1 MTNTGFLDVSE
12 LSFDGIKNNLKT
24 FMKSKTQFKD
34 YDFEGSNLNSL
45 LDVLSYNTYMNAF
58 YLNMIGSEM
67 FLDSS
72 QLRNSIVS
80 HAKELNYIPRSRT
93 SARAKV
99 TFAINTGADVPINVV
114 IPENYT
120 IRTTIDGINM
130 DFTTDES
137 ITVNRSDV
145 GYVSDSVYV
154 YEGKIVYEFFTVD
167 GTARYSL
174 DSSNID
180 VNSIRVTVINSAS
193 DTSNTVY
200 TKADTLYGLTSNSE
214 IYFVQG
220 YNNDQYEI
228 VFGDGISGKALAN
241 GNIVKV
247 KYRSTNGELGNK
259 AVNFAVSTAVGDT
272 ASYPVTVTTNI
283 SAADGSERETIES
296 IKLNAPRHFA
306 AQNRAVT
313 KDDYTTLI
321 IQKYPQIKTVN
332 VYGGENA
339 IPPQYGKVII
349 SMIPYGNFP
358 VVSAELKTDII
369 AYLKTKSIT
378 TEPVIK
384 DPEYMYI
391 EIQSAVS
398 YNPSLTAK
406 SIQQLK
412 SDVLSKV
419 QSYETTYL
427 NNFGNDFRKSRL
439 SSLIDSADASIVS
452 NQTTLRAIYTI
463 VPTKGIKQR
472 IAFSFSN
479 PLARPLRAPY
489 IVNETECITSSLFD
503 YFKDGVYYNSST
515 PQGPVTLSDDGNG
528 FIRLYYTERRAAPAG
543 YHYMTDGKLMANS
556 EIPNYSSANHV
567 GQDYIIVQQILESN
581 LGTVNYDTGEV
592 SFDINPYNY
601 DANIKI
607 FAKIIND
614 DIVVQETKY
623 LKIDYDEISI
633 NITAYRQ

>member
-1 MTNTGFLDVSE
+1 MANTGFLDVSE

-24 FMKSKTQFKD
+24 FMKSKTAFKD

-99 TFAINTGADVPINVV
+99 TFAINTGGDIPINVV

-120 IRTTIDGINM
+120 IRTIIDGINM

-167 GTARYSL
+167 GTVRYSL

-180 VNSIRVTVINSAS
+180 TNSIRVTVINSAS
-193 DTSNTVY
+193 DTSNTIY

-321 IQKYPQIKTVN
+321 IEKYPQIKTVN

-358 VVSAELKTDII
+358 VVSAELKTDIV
-369 AYLKTKSIT
+369 AYLRTKSIT

-427 NNFGNDFRKSRL
+427 NDFGNDLRKSRL
-439 SSLIDSADASIVS
+439 SSMIDSADTSIVS
-452 NQTTLRAIYTI
+452 NQTTLRTIYAI

-489 IVNETECITSSLFD
+489 IVNETECIRSSLFD
-503 YFKDGVYYNSST
+503 YFKDGVYYNSTT
-515 PQGPVTLSDDGNG
+515 PQGQVTLSDDGNG
-528 FIRLYYTERRAAPAG
+528 FIRLYYIM
-543 YHYMTDGKLMANS
+543 YDKITDT
-556 EIPNYSSANHV
+556 
-567 GQDYIIVQQILESN
+567 IVQQILESN
-581 LGTVNYDTGEV
+581 IGTVNYDTGELA
-592 SFDINPYNY
+592 FDLNPYDY
-601 DANIKI
+601 DTNIKI
-607 FAKIIND
+607 FAKVIND
-614 DIVVQETKY
+614 DIVVQESKY

-633 NITAYRQ
+633 NVTAYRQ

>member
-1 MTNTGFLDVSE
+1 MANTGFLDVSE

-72 QLRNSIVS
+72 QLRNSVVS
-80 HAKELNYIPRSRT
+80 HAKELNYTPRSRT

-99 TFAINTGADVPINVV
+99 TFAINTGGDVPDNVV

-120 IRTTIDGINM
+120 LRSVVDGINM
-130 DFTTDES
+130 DFTTNEN
-137 ITVNRSDV
+137 ITINRTDV
-145 GYVSDSVYV
+145 GYVSDPVYV
-154 YEGKIVYEFFTVD
+154 YEGKIVQEFFNVD
-167 GTARYSL
+167 GTARYTLS
-174 DSSNID
+174 SSNID
-180 VNSIRVTVINSAS
+180 TNSIRVTVINSSS
-193 DTSNTVY
+193 DSSNSIY

-214 IYFVQG
+214 VYFIQG

-228 VFGDGISGKALAN
+228 VFGDGISGKLLAN

-247 KYRSTNGELGNK
+247 KYRSTNGILGNK
-259 AVNFAVSTAVGDT
+259 VVNFSTSGKVGDSSTYSVT
-272 ASYPVTVTTNI
+272 ATTNI
-283 SAADGSERETIES
+283 SSADGSERETIES
-296 IKLNAPRHFA
+296 MKLNAPRHFA

-313 KDDYTTLI
+313 KEDYTTLI
-321 IQKYPQIKTVN
+321 IEKYPQIKTVN

-339 IPPQYGKVII
+339 IPPQYGRVII
-349 SMIPYGNFP
+349 SMIPYGDFP
-358 VVSAELKTDII
+358 VVSAELKTEIV

-391 EIQSAVS
+391 EIQSIVS
-398 YNPSLTAK
+398 YNPSLTTK
-406 SIQQLK
+406 STQQLK
-412 SDVLSKV
+412 SDVLNQIK
-419 QSYETTYL
+419 SYEATYL
-427 NNFGNDFRKSRL
+427 NDFGNDLRKSKL
-439 SSLIDSADASIVS
+439 SSMIDSADASIVS

-489 IVNETECITSSLFD
+489 IINETEAVRSTSFD
-503 YFKDGVYYNSST
+503 YFKDGVYYNAST
-515 PQGPVTLSDDGNG
+515 SQGQVTLSDDGNG
-528 FIRLYYTERRAAPAG
+528 FIRLYYTERREDSI
-543 YHYMTDGKLMANS
+543 TK
-556 EIPNYSSANHV
+556 IV
-567 GQDYIIVQQILESN
+567 TIVQQILESN
-581 LGTVNYDTGEV
+581 IGTVNYDTGEV
-592 SFDINPYNY
+592 SFDINPYDY

-607 FAKIIND
+607 FGKIIND
-614 DIVVQETKY
+614 DIVVQESKY
-623 LKIDYDEISI
+623 LKIDYEEIGIAVS
-633 NITAYRQ
+633 TYRQ

>member
-1 MTNTGFLDVSE
+1 MANTGFLDVSE

-72 QLRNSIVS
+72 QLRNSVVS
-80 HAKELNYIPRSRT
+80 HAKELNYTPRSRT

-99 TFAINTGADVPINVV
+99 TFAINTGGDVPDNVV

-120 IRTTIDGINM
+120 LRSVVDGINM
-130 DFTTDES
+130 DFTTNEN
-137 ITVNRSDV
+137 ITINRTDV
-145 GYVSDSVYV
+145 GYVSDPVYV
-154 YEGKIVYEFFTVD
+154 YEGKIVQEFFNVD
-167 GTARYSL
+167 GTARYTLS
-174 DSSNID
+174 SSNID
-180 VNSIRVTVINSAS
+180 TNSIRVTVINSSS
-193 DTSNTVY
+193 DSSNSIY

-214 IYFVQG
+214 VYFIQG

-228 VFGDGISGKALAN
+228 VFGDGISGKLLAN

-247 KYRSTNGELGNK
+247 KYRSTNGILGNK
-259 AVNFAVSTAVGDT
+259 VVNFSTSGKVGDSSTYSVT
-272 ASYPVTVTTNI
+272 ATTNI

-296 IKLNAPRHFA
+296 MKLNAPRHFA

-313 KDDYTTLI
+313 KEDYTTLI
-321 IQKYPQIKTVN
+321 IEKYPQIKTVN

-339 IPPQYGKVII
+339 IPPQYGRVII
-349 SMIPYGNFP
+349 SMIPYGDFP
-358 VVSAELKTDII
+358 VVSAELKTDIV

-391 EIQSAVS
+391 EIQSIVS
-398 YNPSLTAK
+398 YNPSLTTK
-406 SIQQLK
+406 STQQLK
-412 SDVLSKV
+412 SDVLNQIK
-419 QSYETTYL
+419 SYEATYL
-427 NNFGNDFRKSRL
+427 NDFGNDLRKSKL
-439 SSLIDSADASIVS
+439 SSMIDSADASIVS

-489 IVNETECITSSLFD
+489 IINETEAVRSTSFD
-503 YFKDGVYYNSST
+503 YFKDGVYYNAST
-515 PQGPVTLSDDGNG
+515 SQGQVTLSDDGNG
-528 FIRLYYTERRAAPAG
+528 FIRLYYTERREDSI
-543 YHYMTDGKLMANS
+543 TK
-556 EIPNYSSANHV
+556 IV
-567 GQDYIIVQQILESN
+567 TIVQQILESN
-581 LGTVNYDTGEV
+581 IGTVNYDTGEV
-592 SFDINPYNY
+592 SFDINPYDY

-607 FAKIIND
+607 FGKVIND
-614 DIVVQETKY
+614 DIVVQESKY
-623 LKIDYDEISI
+623 LKIDYEEIGIAVS
-633 NITAYRQ
+633 TYRQ

>member
-1 MTNTGFLDVSE
+1 MANTGFLDVSE

-72 QLRNSIVS
+72 QLRNSVVS
-80 HAKELNYIPRSRT
+80 HAKELNYTPRSRT

-99 TFAINTGADVPINVV
+99 TFAINTGADIPSNVV
-114 IPENYT
+114 IPENYVV
-120 IRTTIDGINM
+120 RTNVDGINM
-130 DFTTDES
+130 DFTTDET
-137 ITVNRSDV
+137 ITINRSDV
-145 GYVSDSVYV
+145 GYVSEPVYV
-154 YEGKIVYEFFTVD
+154 YEGRIIYEFFTVD
-167 GTARYSL
+167 GSVRYTL

-180 VNSIRVTVINSAS
+180 TNSIQVTVINSAS
-193 DTSNTVY
+193 NSANTIY
-200 TKADTLYGLTSNSE
+200 KKTETLYGLNSNSE
-214 IYFVQG
+214 VYFVQG

-228 VFGDGISGKALAN
+228 VFGDGISGKVLSN

-247 KYRSTNGELGNK
+247 RYRSTNGEVGNK
-259 AVNFAVSTAVGDT
+259 AVYFASTSKVGDQST
-272 ASYPVTVTTNI
+272 YPVTVTTNV
-283 SAADGSERETIES
+283 SASDGSERETIES
-296 IKLNAPRHFA
+296 MKLNAPRHFA
-306 AQNRAVT
+306 SQNRAVT
-313 KDDYTTLI
+313 KEDYTTLI
-321 IQKYPQIKTVN
+321 IEKYPQIKTVN

-339 IPPQYGKVII
+339 DPPQYGKVIV
-349 SMIPYGNFP
+349 SMIPYGSFP
-358 VVSAELKTDII
+358 VVSAELKSDIV

-398 YNPSLTAK
+398 YNPSSTTK

-412 SDVLSKV
+412 SDVLN
-419 QSYETTYL
+419 QITLYESTYL
-427 NNFGNDFRKSRL
+427 NDFGTDLRKSKL
-439 SSLIDSADASIVS
+439 SSMIDSADTSIVS
-452 NQTTLRAIYTI
+452 NQTTLRAIYAI

-472 IAFSFSN
+472 INFSFSN

-489 IVNETECITSSLFD
+489 IINETECIKSSTFD
-503 YFKDGVYYNSST
+503 YFKDGVYYNSTT

-528 FIRLYYTERRAAPAG
+528 FIRLYYIQYDPKT
-543 YHYMTDGKLMANS
+543 N
-556 EIPNYSSANHV
+556 V
-567 GQDYIIVQQILESN
+567 IVQQIIESN
-581 LGTVNYDTGEV
+581 LGTVNYDTGELA
-592 SFDINPYNY
+592 FDLNPYDY

-607 FAKIIND
+607 FARVIND
-614 DIVVQETKY
+614 DIVVQESKY
-623 LKIDYDEISI
+623 LKIDYDEIGISV
-633 NITAYRQ
+633 NTYRQ

>member
-1 MTNTGFLDVSE
+1 MANTGFLDVSE

-99 TFAINTGADVPINVV
+99 TFAINTGGDIPINVV

-120 IRTTIDGINM
+120 IRTSIDGINM

-137 ITVNRSDV
+137 ITVNRSEV

-167 GTARYSL
+167 GTVRYSL

-180 VNSIRVTVINSAS
+180 TNSIRVTVINSAS
-193 DTSNTVY
+193 DTSNTIY

-259 AVNFAVSTAVGDT
+259 AVNFAISTAVGDT
-272 ASYPVTVTTNI
+272 SSYPVTVTTNI

-321 IQKYPQIKTVN
+321 IEKYPQIKTVN

-358 VVSAELKTDII
+358 VVSAELKTDIV
-369 AYLKTKSIT
+369 AYLRTKSIT

-427 NNFGNDFRKSRL
+427 NDFGNDLRKSRL
-439 SSLIDSADASIVS
+439 SSLIDSADTSIVS
-452 NQTTLRAIYTI
+452 NQTTLRTIYAI

-489 IVNETECITSSLFD
+489 IVNETECIRSSLFD
-503 YFKDGVYYNSST
+503 YFKDGVYYNSTT
-515 PQGPVTLSDDGNG
+515 PQGQVTLSDDGNG
-528 FIRLYYTERRAAPAG
+528 FLRLYYIM
-543 YHYMTDGKLMANS
+543 YDKITDT
-556 EIPNYSSANHV
+556 
-567 GQDYIIVQQILESN
+567 IVQQILESN
-581 LGTVNYDTGEV
+581 IGTVNYDTGELA
-592 SFDINPYNY
+592 FDLNPYDY
-601 DANIKI
+601 DTNIKI
-607 FAKIIND
+607 FAKVIND
-614 DIVVQETKY
+614 DIVVQESKY

-633 NITAYRQ
+633 NVTAYRQ

>member
-1 MTNTGFLDVSE
+1 
-12 LSFDGIKNNLKT
+12 
-24 FMKSKTQFKD
+24 MKSKTQFKD

-99 TFAINTGADVPINVV
+99 TFAINTGGDIPINVV

-167 GTARYSL
+167 GTVRYSL

-180 VNSIRVTVINSAS
+180 TNSIKVTVINSAS
-193 DTSNTVY
+193 DTSNTIY

-321 IQKYPQIKTVN
+321 IEKYPQIKTVN

-339 IPPQYGKVII
+339 NPPQYGKVIV
-349 SMIPYGNFP
+349 SMIPYGSFP
-358 VVSAELKTDII
+358 VVSAELKSDIV

-427 NNFGNDFRKSRL
+427 NDFGNDLRKSRL
-439 SSLIDSADASIVS
+439 SSMIDSADTSIVS

-489 IVNETECITSSLFD
+489 IVNETECIRSSLFD
-503 YFKDGVYYNSST
+503 YFKDGVYYNSTT
-515 PQGPVTLSDDGNG
+515 PQGQVTLSDDGNG
-528 FIRLYYTERRAAPAG
+528 FLRLYYIM
-543 YHYMTDGKLMANS
+543 YDKITDT
-556 EIPNYSSANHV
+556 
-567 GQDYIIVQQILESN
+567 IVQQILESN
-581 LGTVNYDTGEV
+581 IGTVNYDTGELA
-592 SFDINPYNY
+592 FDLNPYNY
-601 DANIKI
+601 DTNIKI
-607 FAKIIND
+607 FAKVIND
-614 DIVVQETKY
+614 DIVVQESKY

-633 NITAYRQ
+633 NVTAYRQ

>member
-1 MTNTGFLDVSE
+1 MANTGFLDVSE

-99 TFAINTGADVPINVV
+99 TFAINTGGDIPINVV

-120 IRTTIDGINM
+120 IRTIIDGINM

-167 GTARYSL
+167 GTVRYSL

-180 VNSIRVTVINSAS
+180 TNSIRVTVINSAS
-193 DTSNTVY
+193 DTSNTIY
-200 TKADTLYGLTSNSE
+200 TKTDTLYGLTSNSE

-259 AVNFAVSTAVGDT
+259 AVNFAISTALGDT

-321 IQKYPQIKTVN
+321 IEKYPQIKTVN

-358 VVSAELKTDII
+358 VVSAELKTDIV
-369 AYLKTKSIT
+369 AYLRTKSIT

-427 NNFGNDFRKSRL
+427 NDFGNDLRKSRL
-439 SSLIDSADASIVS
+439 SSLIDSADTSIVS
-452 NQTTLRAIYTI
+452 NQTTLRTIYAI

-489 IVNETECITSSLFD
+489 IVNETECIRSSLFD
-503 YFKDGVYYNSST
+503 YFKDGVYYNSTT
-515 PQGPVTLSDDGNG
+515 PQGQVTLSDDGNG
-528 FIRLYYTERRAAPAG
+528 FIRLYYIM
-543 YHYMTDGKLMANS
+543 YDKITDT
-556 EIPNYSSANHV
+556 
-567 GQDYIIVQQILESN
+567 IVQQILESN
-581 LGTVNYDTGEV
+581 IGTVNYDTGELA
-592 SFDINPYNY
+592 FDLNPYDY
-601 DANIKI
+601 DTNIKI
-607 FAKIIND
+607 FAKVIND
-614 DIVVQETKY
+614 DIVVQESKY
-623 LKIDYDEISI
+623 LKIDYDEVSI
-633 NITAYRQ
+633 NVTAYRQ

>member
-1 MTNTGFLDVSE
+1 MANTGFLDVSE

-99 TFAINTGADVPINVV
+99 TFAINTGGDIPINVV

-120 IRTTIDGINM
+120 IRTIIDGINM

-167 GTARYSL
+167 GTVRYSL

-180 VNSIRVTVINSAS
+180 TNSIRVTVINSAS
-193 DTSNTVY
+193 DTSNTIY

-259 AVNFAVSTAVGDT
+259 AVNFAISTAVGDT
-272 ASYPVTVTTNI
+272 SSYPVTVTTNI

-321 IQKYPQIKTVN
+321 IEKYPQIKTVN

-358 VVSAELKTDII
+358 VVSAELKTDIV
-369 AYLKTKSIT
+369 AYLRTKSIT

-427 NNFGNDFRKSRL
+427 NDFGNDLRKSRL
-439 SSLIDSADASIVS
+439 SSLIDSADTSIVS
-452 NQTTLRAIYTI
+452 NQTTLRTIYAI

-489 IVNETECITSSLFD
+489 IVNETECIRSSLFD
-503 YFKDGVYYNSST
+503 YFKDGVYYNSTT
-515 PQGPVTLSDDGNG
+515 PQGQVTLSDDGNG
-528 FIRLYYTERRAAPAG
+528 FLRLYYIM
-543 YHYMTDGKLMANS
+543 YDKITDT
-556 EIPNYSSANHV
+556 
-567 GQDYIIVQQILESN
+567 IVQQILESN
-581 LGTVNYDTGEV
+581 IGTVNYDTGELA
-592 SFDINPYNY
+592 FDLNPYDY
-601 DANIKI
+601 DTNIKI
-607 FAKIIND
+607 FAKVIND
-614 DIVVQETKY
+614 DIVVQESKY

-633 NITAYRQ
+633 NVTAYRQ

>member
-1 MTNTGFLDVSE
+1 MANTGFLDVSE

-99 TFAINTGADVPINVV
+99 TFAINTGGDIPINVV

-167 GTARYSL
+167 GTVRYSL

-180 VNSIRVTVINSAS
+180 TNSIRVTVINSAS
-193 DTSNTVY
+193 DTSNTIY

-259 AVNFAVSTAVGDT
+259 AVNFAVSTALGDT

-321 IQKYPQIKTVN
+321 SEKYPQIKTVN

-358 VVSAELKTDII
+358 VVSAELKTDIV
-369 AYLKTKSIT
+369 AYLRTKSIT

-427 NNFGNDFRKSRL
+427 NDFGNDLRKSRL
-439 SSLIDSADASIVS
+439 SSMIDSADTSIVS
-452 NQTTLRAIYTI
+452 NQTTLRTIYAI

-489 IVNETECITSSLFD
+489 IVNETECIRSSLFD
-503 YFKDGVYYNSST
+503 YFKNGVYYNSTT
-515 PQGPVTLSDDGNG
+515 PQGQVTLSDDGNG
-528 FIRLYYTERRAAPAG
+528 FIRLYYIM
-543 YHYMTDGKLMANS
+543 YDKITDT
-556 EIPNYSSANHV
+556 
-567 GQDYIIVQQILESN
+567 IVQQILESN
-581 LGTVNYDTGEV
+581 IGTVNYDTGELA
-592 SFDINPYNY
+592 FDLNPYDY
-601 DANIKI
+601 DTNIKI
-607 FAKIIND
+607 FAKVIND
-614 DIVVQETKY
+614 DIVVQESKY
-623 LKIDYDEISI
+623 LKIDYDEVSI
-633 NITAYRQ
+633 NVTAYRQ

>member
-1 MTNTGFLDVSE
+1 MANTGFLDVSE

-72 QLRNSIVS
+72 QLRNSVVS
-80 HAKELNYIPRSRT
+80 HAKELNYTPRSRT

-99 TFAINTGADVPINVV
+99 TFAINTGADIPSNVV
-114 IPENYT
+114 IPENYVV
-120 IRTTIDGINM
+120 RTNVDGINM
-130 DFTTDES
+130 DFTTDET
-137 ITVNRSDV
+137 ITINRSDV
-145 GYVSDSVYV
+145 GYVSEPVYV
-154 YEGKIVYEFFTVD
+154 YEGRIIYEFFTVD
-167 GTARYSL
+167 GSVRYTL

-180 VNSIRVTVINSAS
+180 TNSIQVTVINSAS
-193 DTSNTVY
+193 NSANTIY
-200 TKADTLYGLTSNSE
+200 KKTETLYGLNSNSE
-214 IYFVQG
+214 VYFVQG

-228 VFGDGISGKALAN
+228 VFGDGISGKVLSN

-247 KYRSTNGELGNK
+247 RYRSTNGEVGNK
-259 AVNFAVSTAVGDT
+259 AVYFASTSKVGDQST
-272 ASYPVTVTTNI
+272 YPVTVTTNV
-283 SAADGSERETIES
+283 SASDGSERETIES
-296 IKLNAPRHFA
+296 MKLNAPRHFA
-306 AQNRAVT
+306 SQNRAVT
-313 KDDYTTLI
+313 KEDYTTLI
-321 IQKYPQIKTVN
+321 IEKYPQIKTVN

-339 IPPQYGKVII
+339 DPPQYGKVIV
-349 SMIPYGNFP
+349 SMIPYGSFP
-358 VVSAELKTDII
+358 VVSAELKSDIV

-398 YNPSLTAK
+398 YNPSSTTK

-412 SDVLSKV
+412 SDVLS
-419 QSYETTYL
+419 QITLYESTYL
-427 NNFGNDFRKSRL
+427 NDFGTDLRKSKL
-439 SSLIDSADASIVS
+439 SSMIDSADTSIVS
-452 NQTTLRAIYTI
+452 NQTTLRAIYAI

-472 IAFSFSN
+472 INFSFSN

-489 IVNETECITSSLFD
+489 IINETECIKSSTFD
-503 YFKDGVYYNSST
+503 YYKDGIYYNSTT

-528 FIRLYYTERRAAPAG
+528 FIRLYYIQYDPKT
-543 YHYMTDGKLMANS
+543 N
-556 EIPNYSSANHV
+556 V
-567 GQDYIIVQQILESN
+567 IVQQIIESN
-581 LGTVNYDTGEV
+581 LGTVNYDTGELA
-592 SFDINPYNY
+592 FDLNPYDY

-607 FAKIIND
+607 FARVIND
-614 DIVVQETKY
+614 DIVVQESKY
-623 LKIDYDEISI
+623 LKIDYDEIGISV
-633 NITAYRQ
+633 NTYRQ

>member
-1 MTNTGFLDVSE
+1 MANTGFLDVSE

-72 QLRNSIVS
+72 QLRNSVVS
-80 HAKELNYIPRSRT
+80 HAKELNYTPRSRT

-99 TFAINTGADVPINVV
+99 TFAINTGGDVPDNVV

-120 IRTTIDGINM
+120 LRSVVDGINM
-130 DFTTDES
+130 DFTTNEN
-137 ITVNRSDV
+137 ITINRTDV
-145 GYVSDSVYV
+145 GYVSDPVYV
-154 YEGKIVYEFFTVD
+154 YEGKIVQEFFNVD
-167 GTARYSL
+167 GTARYTLS
-174 DSSNID
+174 SSNID
-180 VNSIRVTVINSAS
+180 TNSIRVTVINSSS
-193 DTSNTVY
+193 DSSNSIY

-214 IYFVQG
+214 VYFIQG

-228 VFGDGISGKALAN
+228 VFGDGISGKLLAN

-247 KYRSTNGELGNK
+247 KYRSTNGILGNK
-259 AVNFAVSTAVGDT
+259 VVNFSTSGKVGDSSTYSVT
-272 ASYPVTVTTNI
+272 ATTNI
-283 SAADGSERETIES
+283 SSADGSERETIES
-296 IKLNAPRHFA
+296 MKLNAPRHFA

-313 KDDYTTLI
+313 KEDYTTLI
-321 IQKYPQIKTVN
+321 IEKYPQIKTVN

-339 IPPQYGKVII
+339 IPPQYGRVII
-349 SMIPYGNFP
+349 SMIPYGDFP
-358 VVSAELKTDII
+358 VVSAELKTDIV

-391 EIQSAVS
+391 EIQSIVS
-398 YNPSLTAK
+398 YNPSLTTK
-406 SIQQLK
+406 STQQLK
-412 SDVLSKV
+412 SDVLNQIK
-419 QSYETTYL
+419 SYEATYL
-427 NNFGNDFRKSRL
+427 NDFGNDLRKSKL
-439 SSLIDSADASIVS
+439 SSMIDSADASIVS

-489 IVNETECITSSLFD
+489 IINETEAVRSTSFD
-503 YFKDGVYYNSST
+503 YFKDGVYYNAST
-515 PQGPVTLSDDGNG
+515 SQGQVTLSDDGNG
-528 FIRLYYTERRAAPAG
+528 FIRLYYTERREDSI
-543 YHYMTDGKLMANS
+543 TK
-556 EIPNYSSANHV
+556 IV
-567 GQDYIIVQQILESN
+567 TIVQQILESN
-581 LGTVNYDTGEV
+581 IGTVNYDTGEV
-592 SFDINPYNY
+592 SFDINPYDY

-607 FAKIIND
+607 FGKVIND
-614 DIVVQETKY
+614 DIVVQESKY
-623 LKIDYDEISI
+623 LKIDYEEIGIAVS
-633 NITAYRQ
+633 TYRQ

>member
-1 MTNTGFLDVSE
+1 MANTGFLDVSE

-99 TFAINTGADVPINVV
+99 TFAINTGGDIPINVV

-120 IRTTIDGINM
+120 IRTIIDGINM

-167 GTARYSL
+167 GTVRYSL

-180 VNSIRVTVINSAS
+180 TNSIRVTVINSAS
-193 DTSNTVY
+193 DTSNTIY

-259 AVNFAVSTAVGDT
+259 AVNFAISTAVGDT
-272 ASYPVTVTTNI
+272 SSYPVTVTTNI

-321 IQKYPQIKTVN
+321 VQKYPQIKTVN

-358 VVSAELKTDII
+358 VVSAELKTDIV
-369 AYLKTKSIT
+369 AYLRTKSIT

-427 NNFGNDFRKSRL
+427 NDFGNDLRKSRL
-439 SSLIDSADASIVS
+439 SSMIDSADTSIVS
-452 NQTTLRAIYTI
+452 NQTTLRTIYAI

-489 IVNETECITSSLFD
+489 IVNETECIRSSLFD
-503 YFKDGVYYNSST
+503 YFKDGVYYNSTT
-515 PQGPVTLSDDGNG
+515 PQGQVTLSDDGNG
-528 FIRLYYTERRAAPAG
+528 FIRLYYIM
-543 YHYMTDGKLMANS
+543 YDKITDT
-556 EIPNYSSANHV
+556 
-567 GQDYIIVQQILESN
+567 IVQQILESN
-581 LGTVNYDTGEV
+581 IGTVNYDTGELA
-592 SFDINPYNY
+592 FDLNPYDY
-601 DANIKI
+601 DTNIKI
-607 FAKIIND
+607 FAKVIND
-614 DIVVQETKY
+614 DIVVQESKY
-623 LKIDYDEISI
+623 LKIDYDEVSI
-633 NITAYRQ
+633 NVTAYRQ

>member
-1 MTNTGFLDVSE
+1 MANTGFLDVSE

-99 TFAINTGADVPINVV
+99 TFAINTGGDIPINVV

-120 IRTTIDGINM
+120 IRTIIDGINM

-167 GTARYSL
+167 GTVRYSL

-180 VNSIRVTVINSAS
+180 TNSIRVTVINSAS
-193 DTSNTVY
+193 DTSNTIY

-259 AVNFAVSTAVGDT
+259 AVNFAISTAVGDT
-272 ASYPVTVTTNI
+272 SSYPVTVTTNI

-321 IQKYPQIKTVN
+321 VQKYPQIKTVN

-358 VVSAELKTDII
+358 VVSAELKTDIV
-369 AYLKTKSIT
+369 AYLRTKSIT

-427 NNFGNDFRKSRL
+427 NDFGNDLRKSRL
-439 SSLIDSADASIVS
+439 SSMIDSADTSIVS
-452 NQTTLRAIYTI
+452 NQTTLRTIYAI

-489 IVNETECITSSLFD
+489 IVNETECIRSSLFD
-503 YFKDGVYYNSST
+503 YFKDGVYYNSTT
-515 PQGPVTLSDDGNG
+515 PQGQVTLSDDGNG
-528 FIRLYYTERRAAPAG
+528 FLRLYYIM
-543 YHYMTDGKLMANS
+543 YDKITDT
-556 EIPNYSSANHV
+556 
-567 GQDYIIVQQILESN
+567 IVQQILESN
-581 LGTVNYDTGEV
+581 IGTVNYDTGELA
-592 SFDINPYNY
+592 FDLNPYDY
-601 DANIKI
+601 DTNIKI
-607 FAKIIND
+607 FAKVIND
-614 DIVVQETKY
+614 DIVVQESKY
-623 LKIDYDEISI
+623 LKIDYDEVSI
-633 NITAYRQ
+633 NVTAYRQ

>member
-1 MTNTGFLDVSE
+1 MANTGFLDVSE

-99 TFAINTGADVPINVV
+99 TFAINTGGDIPINVV

-120 IRTTIDGINM
+120 IRTIIDGINM

-167 GTARYSL
+167 GTVRYSL

-180 VNSIRVTVINSAS
+180 TNSIRVTVINSAS
-193 DTSNTVY
+193 DTSNTIY

-259 AVNFAVSTAVGDT
+259 AVNFAISTAVGDT
-272 ASYPVTVTTNI
+272 SSYPVTVTTNI

-321 IQKYPQIKTVN
+321 IEKYPQIKTVN

-358 VVSAELKTDII
+358 VVSAELKTDIV
-369 AYLKTKSIT
+369 AYLRTKSIT

-427 NNFGNDFRKSRL
+427 NDFGNDLRKSRL
-439 SSLIDSADASIVS
+439 SSLIDSADTSIVS
-452 NQTTLRAIYTI
+452 NQTTLRTIYAI

-489 IVNETECITSSLFD
+489 IVNETECIRSSLFD
-503 YFKDGVYYNSST
+503 YFKDGVYYNSTT
-515 PQGPVTLSDDGNG
+515 PQGQVTLSDDGNG
-528 FIRLYYTERRAAPAG
+528 FLRLYYIM
-543 YHYMTDGKLMANS
+543 YDKITDT
-556 EIPNYSSANHV
+556 
-567 GQDYIIVQQILESN
+567 IVQQILESN
-581 LGTVNYDTGEV
+581 IGTVNYDTGELA
-592 SFDINPYNY
+592 FDLNPYDY
-601 DANIKI
+601 DTNIKI
-607 FAKIIND
+607 FAKVIND
-614 DIVVQETKY
+614 DIVVQENKY
-623 LKIDYDEISI
+623 LKIDYDEIGIAVS
-633 NITAYRQ
+633 TYRQ

>member
-1 MTNTGFLDVSE
+1 MANTGFLDVSE

-72 QLRNSIVS
+72 QLRNSVVS
-80 HAKELNYIPRSRT
+80 HAKELNYTPRSRT

-99 TFAINTGADVPINVV
+99 TFAINTGGDVPDNVV

-120 IRTTIDGINM
+120 LRSVVDGINM
-130 DFTTDES
+130 DFTTNEN
-137 ITVNRSDV
+137 ITINRTDV
-145 GYVSDSVYV
+145 GYVSDPVYV
-154 YEGKIVYEFFTVD
+154 YEGKIVQEFFNVD
-167 GTARYSL
+167 GTARYTLS
-174 DSSNID
+174 SSNID
-180 VNSIRVTVINSAS
+180 TNSIRVTVINSSS
-193 DTSNTVY
+193 DSSNSIY

-214 IYFVQG
+214 VYFIQG

-228 VFGDGISGKALAN
+228 VFGDGISGKLLAN

-247 KYRSTNGELGNK
+247 KYRSTNGILGNK
-259 AVNFAVSTAVGDT
+259 VVNFSTSGKVGDSSTYSVT
-272 ASYPVTVTTNI
+272 ATTNI

-296 IKLNAPRHFA
+296 MKLNAPRHFA

-313 KDDYTTLI
+313 KEDYTTLI
-321 IQKYPQIKTVN
+321 IEKYPQIKTVN

-339 IPPQYGKVII
+339 IPPQYGRVII
-349 SMIPYGNFP
+349 SMIPYGDFP
-358 VVSAELKTDII
+358 VVSAELKTEIV

-391 EIQSAVS
+391 EIQSIVS
-398 YNPSLTAK
+398 YNPSLTTK
-406 SIQQLK
+406 STQQLK
-412 SDVLSKV
+412 SDVLNQIK
-419 QSYETTYL
+419 SYEATYL
-427 NNFGNDFRKSRL
+427 NDFGNDLRKSKL
-439 SSLIDSADASIVS
+439 SSMIDSADASIVS

-489 IVNETECITSSLFD
+489 IINETEAVRSTSFD
-503 YFKDGVYYNSST
+503 YFKDGVYYNAST
-515 PQGPVTLSDDGNG
+515 SQGQVTLSDDGNG
-528 FIRLYYTERRAAPAG
+528 FIRLYYTERREDSI
-543 YHYMTDGKLMANS
+543 TK
-556 EIPNYSSANHV
+556 IV
-567 GQDYIIVQQILESN
+567 TIVQQILESN
-581 LGTVNYDTGEV
+581 IGTVNYDTGEV
-592 SFDINPYNY
+592 SFDINPYDY

-607 FAKIIND
+607 FGKVIND
-614 DIVVQETKY
+614 DIVVQESKY
-623 LKIDYDEISI
+623 LKIDYEEIGIAVS
-633 NITAYRQ
+633 TYRQ

>member
-1 MTNTGFLDVSE
+1 MANTGFLDVSE

-99 TFAINTGADVPINVV
+99 TFAINTGGDIPINVV

-120 IRTTIDGINM
+120 IRTIIDGINM

-167 GTARYSL
+167 GTVRYSL

-180 VNSIRVTVINSAS
+180 TNSIRVTVINSAS
-193 DTSNTVY
+193 DTSNTIY

-259 AVNFAVSTAVGDT
+259 AVNFAISTAVGDT
-272 ASYPVTVTTNI
+272 SSYPVTVTTNI

-321 IQKYPQIKTVN
+321 IEKYPQIKTVN

-358 VVSAELKTDII
+358 VVSAELKTDIV
-369 AYLKTKSIT
+369 AYLRTKSIT

-427 NNFGNDFRKSRL
+427 NDFGNDLRKSRL
-439 SSLIDSADASIVS
+439 SSMIDSADTSIVS
-452 NQTTLRAIYTI
+452 NQTTLRTIYAI

-489 IVNETECITSSLFD
+489 IVNETECIRSNLFD
-503 YFKDGVYYNSST
+503 YFKDGVYYNSTT
-515 PQGPVTLSDDGNG
+515 PQGQVTLSDDGNG
-528 FIRLYYTERRAAPAG
+528 FLRLYYIM
-543 YHYMTDGKLMANS
+543 YDKITDT
-556 EIPNYSSANHV
+556 
-567 GQDYIIVQQILESN
+567 IVQQILESN
-581 LGTVNYDTGEV
+581 IGTVNYDTGELA
-592 SFDINPYNY
+592 FDLNPYDY
-601 DANIKI
+601 DTNIKI
-607 FAKIIND
+607 FAKVIND
-614 DIVVQETKY
+614 DIVVQESKY
-623 LKIDYDEISI
+623 LKIDYDEVSI
-633 NITAYRQ
+633 NVTAYRQ

>member
-1 MTNTGFLDVSE
+1 MANTGFLDVSE

-99 TFAINTGADVPINVV
+99 TFAINTGGDIPINVV

-120 IRTTIDGINM
+120 IRTIIDGINM

-167 GTARYSL
+167 GTVRYSL

-180 VNSIRVTVINSAS
+180 TNSIRVTVINSAS
-193 DTSNTVY
+193 DTSNTIY

-259 AVNFAVSTAVGDT
+259 AVNFAISTAVGDT
-272 ASYPVTVTTNI
+272 SSYPVTVTTNI

-321 IQKYPQIKTVN
+321 IEKYPQIKTVN

-358 VVSAELKTDII
+358 VVSAELKTDIV
-369 AYLKTKSIT
+369 AYLRTKSIT

-427 NNFGNDFRKSRL
+427 NDFGNDLRKSRL
-439 SSLIDSADASIVS
+439 SSLIDSADTSIVS
-452 NQTTLRAIYTI
+452 NQTTLRTIYAI

-489 IVNETECITSSLFD
+489 IVNETECIRSSLFD
-503 YFKDGVYYNSST
+503 YFKDGVYYNSTT
-515 PQGPVTLSDDGNG
+515 PQGQVTLSDDGNG
-528 FIRLYYTERRAAPAG
+528 FLRLYYIM
-543 YHYMTDGKLMANS
+543 YDKITDT
-556 EIPNYSSANHV
+556 
-567 GQDYIIVQQILESN
+567 IVQQILESN
-581 LGTVNYDTGEV
+581 IGTVNYDTGELA
-592 SFDINPYNY
+592 FDLNPYDY
-601 DANIKI
+601 DTNIKI
-607 FAKIIND
+607 FAKVIND
-614 DIVVQETKY
+614 DIVVQESKY
-623 LKIDYDEISI
+623 LKIDYDEVSI
-633 NITAYRQ
+633 NVTAYRQ

>member
-1 MTNTGFLDVSE
+1 MANTGFLDVSE

-67 FLDSS
+67 FLDSA
-72 QLRNSIVS
+72 QLRNSVVS
-80 HAKELNYIPRSRT
+80 HAKALNYIARSRT

-99 TFAINTGADVPINVV
+99 TFAVNTGGDVPTNVV
-114 IPENYT
+114 IPENYV
-120 IRTTIDGINM
+120 IRTTVDGINM
-130 DFTTDES
+130 DFTTDET
-137 ITVNRSDV
+137 ITINRSDV
-145 GYVSDSVYV
+145 GYVTDSVYV

-167 GTARYSL
+167 GTVRYSL
-174 DSSNID
+174 NSSNID
-180 VNSIRVTVINSAS
+180 TNSIKVTVINSAS
-193 DTSNTVY
+193 DSSNTIY

-259 AVNFAVSTAVGDT
+259 AVNFAISTAVGDT
-272 ASYPVTVTTNI
+272 SSYPVTVTTNI

-321 IQKYPQIKTVN
+321 IEKYPQIKTVN

-358 VVSAELKTDII
+358 VVSAELKTDIV
-369 AYLKTKSIT
+369 AYLRTKSIT

-427 NNFGNDFRKSRL
+427 NDFGNDLRKSRL
-439 SSLIDSADASIVS
+439 SSLIDSADTSIVS
-452 NQTTLRAIYTI
+452 NQTTLRTIYAI

-489 IVNETECITSSLFD
+489 IVNETECIRSSLFD
-503 YFKDGVYYNSST
+503 YFKDGVYYNSTT
-515 PQGPVTLSDDGNG
+515 PQGQVTLSDDGNG
-528 FIRLYYTERRAAPAG
+528 FLRLYYIM
-543 YHYMTDGKLMANS
+543 YDKITDT
-556 EIPNYSSANHV
+556 
-567 GQDYIIVQQILESN
+567 IVQQILESN
-581 LGTVNYDTGEV
+581 IGTVNYDTGELA
-592 SFDINPYNY
+592 FDLNPYDY
-601 DANIKI
+601 DTNIKI
-607 FAKIIND
+607 FAKVIND
-614 DIVVQETKY
+614 DIVVQESKY
-623 LKIDYDEISI
+623 LKIDYDEVSI
-633 NITAYRQ
+633 NVTAYRQ

>member
-1 MTNTGFLDVSE
+1 MANTGFLDVSE

-72 QLRNSIVS
+72 QLRNSVVS
-80 HAKELNYIPRSRT
+80 HAKELNYTPRSRT

-99 TFAINTGADVPINVV
+99 TFAINTGGDVPDNVV

-120 IRTTIDGINM
+120 LRSVVDGINM
-130 DFTTDES
+130 DFTTNEN
-137 ITVNRSDV
+137 ITINRTDV
-145 GYVSDSVYV
+145 GYVSDPVYV
-154 YEGKIVYEFFTVD
+154 YEGKIVQEFFNVD
-167 GTARYSL
+167 GTARYTLS
-174 DSSNID
+174 SSNID
-180 VNSIRVTVINSAS
+180 TNSIRVTVINSSS
-193 DTSNTVY
+193 DSSNSIY

-214 IYFVQG
+214 VYFIQG

-228 VFGDGISGKALAN
+228 VFGDGISGKLLAN

-247 KYRSTNGELGNK
+247 KYRSTNGILGNK
-259 AVNFAVSTAVGDT
+259 VVNFSTSGKVGDSSTYSVT
-272 ASYPVTVTTNI
+272 ATTNI
-283 SAADGSERETIES
+283 SSADGSERETIES
-296 IKLNAPRHFA
+296 MKLNAPRHFA

-313 KDDYTTLI
+313 KEDYTTLI
-321 IQKYPQIKTVN
+321 IEKYPQIKTVN

-339 IPPQYGKVII
+339 IPPQYGRVII
-349 SMIPYGNFP
+349 SMIPYGDFP
-358 VVSAELKTDII
+358 VVSAELKTEIV

-391 EIQSAVS
+391 EIQSIVS
-398 YNPSLTAK
+398 YNPSLTTK
-406 SIQQLK
+406 STQQLK
-412 SDVLSKV
+412 SDVLNQIK
-419 QSYETTYL
+419 SYEATYL
-427 NNFGNDFRKSRL
+427 NDFGNDLRKSKL
-439 SSLIDSADASIVS
+439 SSMIDSADASIVS

-489 IVNETECITSSLFD
+489 IINETEAVRSTSFD
-503 YFKDGVYYNSST
+503 YFKDGVYYNAST
-515 PQGPVTLSDDGNG
+515 SQGQVTLSDDGNG
-528 FIRLYYTERRAAPAG
+528 FIRLYYTERREDSI
-543 YHYMTDGKLMANS
+543 TK
-556 EIPNYSSANHV
+556 IV
-567 GQDYIIVQQILESN
+567 TIVQQILESN
-581 LGTVNYDTGEV
+581 IGTVNYDTGEV
-592 SFDINPYNY
+592 SFDINPYDY

-607 FAKIIND
+607 FGKVIND
-614 DIVVQETKY
+614 DIVVQESKY
-623 LKIDYDEISI
+623 LKIDYEEIGIAVS
-633 NITAYRQ
+633 TYRQ

>member
-1 MTNTGFLDVSE
+1 MANTGFLDVSE

-72 QLRNSIVS
+72 QLRNSVVS
-80 HAKELNYIPRSRT
+80 HAKELNYTPRSRT

-99 TFAINTGADVPINVV
+99 TFAINTGGDVPDNVV

-120 IRTTIDGINM
+120 LRSVVDGINM
-130 DFTTDES
+130 DFTTNEN
-137 ITVNRSDV
+137 ITINRTDV
-145 GYVSDSVYV
+145 GYVSDPVYV
-154 YEGKIVYEFFTVD
+154 YEGKIVQEFFNVD
-167 GTARYSL
+167 GTARYTLS
-174 DSSNID
+174 SSNID
-180 VNSIRVTVINSAS
+180 TNSIRVTVINSSS
-193 DTSNTVY
+193 DSSNSIY

-214 IYFVQG
+214 VYFIQG

-228 VFGDGISGKALAN
+228 VFGDGISGKLLAN

-247 KYRSTNGELGNK
+247 KYRSTNGILGNK
-259 AVNFAVSTAVGDT
+259 VVNFSTSGKVGDSSTYSVT
-272 ASYPVTVTTNI
+272 ATTNI
-283 SAADGSERETIES
+283 SSADGSERETIES
-296 IKLNAPRHFA
+296 MKLNAPRHFA

-321 IQKYPQIKTVN
+321 SEKYPQIKTVN

-358 VVSAELKTDII
+358 VVSAELKTDIV
-369 AYLKTKSIT
+369 AYLRTKSIT

-427 NNFGNDFRKSRL
+427 NDFGNDLRKSRL
-439 SSLIDSADASIVS
+439 SSMIDSADTSIVS
-452 NQTTLRAIYTI
+452 NQTTLRTIYTI

-489 IVNETECITSSLFD
+489 IVNETECIRSSLFD
-503 YFKDGVYYNSST
+503 YFKDGVYYNSTT
-515 PQGPVTLSDDGNG
+515 PQGQVTLSDDGNG
-528 FIRLYYTERRAAPAG
+528 FLRLYYIM
-543 YHYMTDGKLMANS
+543 YDKITDT
-556 EIPNYSSANHV
+556 
-567 GQDYIIVQQILESN
+567 IVQQILESN
-581 LGTVNYDTGEV
+581 IGTVNYDTGELA
-592 SFDINPYNY
+592 FDLNPYNY
-601 DANIKI
+601 DTNIKI
-607 FAKIIND
+607 FAKVIND
-614 DIVVQETKY
+614 DIVVQESKY

-633 NITAYRQ
+633 NVTAYRQ

>member
-1 MTNTGFLDVSE
+1 MANTGFLDVSE

-72 QLRNSIVS
+72 QLRNSVVS
-80 HAKELNYIPRSRT
+80 HAKELNYTPRSRT

-99 TFAINTGADVPINVV
+99 TFAINTGGDVPDNVV

-120 IRTTIDGINM
+120 LRSVVDGINM
-130 DFTTDES
+130 DFTTNEN
-137 ITVNRSDV
+137 ITINRTDV
-145 GYVSDSVYV
+145 GYVSDPVYV
-154 YEGKIVYEFFTVD
+154 YEGKIVQEFFNVD
-167 GTARYSL
+167 GTARYTLS
-174 DSSNID
+174 SSNID
-180 VNSIRVTVINSAS
+180 TNSIRVTVINSSS
-193 DTSNTVY
+193 DSSNSIY

-214 IYFVQG
+214 VYFIQG

-228 VFGDGISGKALAN
+228 VFGDGISGKLLAN

-247 KYRSTNGELGNK
+247 KYRSTNGILGNK
-259 AVNFAVSTAVGDT
+259 VVNFSTSGKVGDSSTYSVT
-272 ASYPVTVTTNI
+272 ATTNI
-283 SAADGSERETIES
+283 SSADGSERETIES
-296 IKLNAPRHFA
+296 MKLNAPRHFA

-313 KDDYTTLI
+313 KEDYTTLI
-321 IQKYPQIKTVN
+321 IEKYPQIKTVN

-339 IPPQYGKVII
+339 IPPQYGRVII
-349 SMIPYGNFP
+349 SMIPYGDFP
-358 VVSAELKTDII
+358 VVSAELKTDIV

-391 EIQSAVS
+391 EIQSIVS
-398 YNPSLTAK
+398 YNPSLTTK
-406 SIQQLK
+406 STQQLK
-412 SDVLSKV
+412 SDVLNQIK
-419 QSYETTYL
+419 SYEATYL
-427 NNFGNDFRKSRL
+427 NDFGNDLRKSKL
-439 SSLIDSADASIVS
+439 SSMIDSADASIVS

-489 IVNETECITSSLFD
+489 IINETEAVRSTSFD
-503 YFKDGVYYNSST
+503 YFKDGVYYNAST
-515 PQGPVTLSDDGNG
+515 SQGQVTLSDDGNG
-528 FIRLYYTERRAAPAG
+528 FIRLYYTERREDSI
-543 YHYMTDGKLMANS
+543 TK
-556 EIPNYSSANHV
+556 IV
-567 GQDYIIVQQILESN
+567 TIVQQILESN
-581 LGTVNYDTGEV
+581 IGTVNYDTGEV
-592 SFDINPYNY
+592 SFDINPYDY

-607 FAKIIND
+607 FGKIIND
-614 DIVVQETKY
+614 DIVVQESKY
-623 LKIDYDEISI
+623 LKIDYEEIGIAVS
-633 NITAYRQ
+633 TYRQ